1 MARAVLTS
9 DFMIARLLPLLI
21 AFVLGGI
28 ALAQS
33 QEPFEYGS
41 RPPLSV
47 FDPGGFLDPTVLKD
61 ISDPLATIQK
71 NEGIDILVIVLPDLE
86 NAPPEHVARRF
97 AKAWCSS
104 PIHCVVLHVPGRRDS
119 PWIVPAGKLVD
130 VLEPDQVRRSVE
142 DGQRRAS
149 LETKEPEK
157 VRAAATE
164 AADMLRYWTNNVLN
178 RSEMM
183 QTERTKMR
191 VQLENKAR
199 LWRLAALLTVASII
213 PLVAGISLLIFW
225 FRRRGPRY
233 FPNRAWQLRLG
244 APHAGG
250 NHAVA
255 TVGPPQP

>member
-1 MARAVLTS
+1 
-9 DFMIARLLPLLI
+9 MIARIIPVLL
-21 AFVLGGI
+21 AFMLGGL

-33 QEPFEYGS
+33 PDPFEHGS

-47 FDPGGFLDPTVLKD
+47 FDPGGLLDPKVVKE

-71 NEGIDILVIVLPDLE
+71 NEGIDILVIVLPDLA

-97 AKAWCSS
+97 AKAWCPT

-119 PWIVPAGKLVD
+119 PWIVPAGKLIE
-130 VLEPDQVRRSVE
+130 VLEPDQVRQAVE
-142 DGQRRAS
+142 DGQRRAA
-149 LETKEPEK
+149 LETKEPDK

-164 AADMLRYWTNNVLN
+164 AADMLRYWTNNVIN
-178 RSEMM
+178 RGEMM
-183 QTERTKMR
+183 RTERTKMR
-191 VQLENKAR
+191 VQLETKAR
-199 LWRLAALLTVASII
+199 LWRFAALLTAASAIPII
-213 PLVAGISLLIFW
+213 AGVSLLIFW
-225 FRRRGPRY
+225 FSRRGPRY

-255 TVGPPQP
+255 TIGPPQP